1 MRNDPGDGPTRPVPG
16 PDRDSPTR
24 PVLNETTA
32 EETTAR
38 TAGHGAGHGADHGAG
53 HTAAHADTATTTAGA
68 PTARVRSLT
77 ARLTGL
83 VRSTFAD
90 TTPLRTPAY
99 RRLWLA
105 GIVTVIGAQ
114 LSVVA
119 VPIQIYELTGSSAYV
134 GLTGL
139 FGLVPLVVFGLWGGA
154 IADAVDRRVMLLFT
168 GSGIALTSLA
178 LWVVAAS
185 GTGDVWFVL
194 VLFALQSAMLAMN
207 QPTRSAVIPRLIP
220 PDQLPAA
227 NALNMTVVQVG
238 AVLGPLLAGI
248 LIPLIGLATLYLID
262 AIALL
267 ATLWATWRLPP
278 LPSSA
283 PADGGNRQKVG
294 LRAVVDGFRYV
305 GMHRILL
312 VSFLVDVIAMG
323 FGMPRVVFPEMAAT
337 TFGGSAE
344 GGIEQGL
351 LFAAIPLGM
360 VAGGV
365 LSGWLQRVRR
375 QGVAVVVAI
384 CVWGGGVAVFGLTGS
399 LFLAVLA
406 LAVAGAG
413 DLVSSVYRSSML
425 QTVATDEMRGRMQGV
440 FIVVVAGGP
449 RLADLWHGPT
459 AEAVGPGLTATLGG
473 LAVIVGTL
481 VVVWRFPE
489 FLRYRGPVAGGT
501 AG

>member
-1 MRNDPGDGPTRPVPG
+1 MNRGP
-16 PDRDSPTR
+16 
-24 PVLNETTA
+24 
-32 EETTAR
+32 
-38 TAGHGAGHGADHGAG
+38 AD
-53 HTAAHADTATTTAGA
+53 AA
-68 PTARVRSLT
+68 TARVRT
-77 ARLTGL
+77 VTGRVTGL
-83 VRSTFAD
+83 LRSTFAD

-99 RRLWLA
+99 RRLWTA

-119 VPIQIYELTGSSAYV
+119 VPTQIYQLTGSSAYV

-154 IADAVDRRVMLLFT
+154 VADAVDRRVMLLFT
-168 GSGIALTSLA
+168 GSGIALSSLA
-178 LWVVAAS
+178 LWVVSAT
-185 GTGDVWFVL
+185 GTGNVWVVL
-194 VLFALQSAMLAMN
+194 VLFAIQSAMLAMN
-207 QPTRSAVIPRLIP
+207 QPTRSAVIPRLLP
-220 PDQLPAA
+220 VEQLPAA

-238 AVLGPLLAGI
+238 AVIGPLLAGV
-248 LIPLIGLATLYLID
+248 LIPLIGLPTLYLLD
-262 AIALL
+262 AVALL

-278 LPSSA
+278 LPSTA
-283 PADGGNRQKVG
+283 PAGAGRRQKVG
-294 LRAVVDGFRYV
+294 LRAVAEGFRYV

-323 FGMPRVVFPEMAAT
+323 FGMPRVVFPETAAT

-344 GGIEQGL
+344 GGFQLGL

-365 LSGWLQRVRR
+365 LSGWLQKVQR

-449 RLADLWHGPT
+449 RLADLWHGP
-459 AEAVGPGLTATLGG
+459 AAAAVGPGLTATIGG
-473 LAVIVGTL
+473 IAVIAGTL
-481 VVVWRFPE
+481 AVVWRFPE
-489 FLRYRGPVAGGT
+489 FLRYRAPVAGNAPG
-501 AG
+501 

>member
-1 MRNDPGDGPTRPVPG
+1 MSTRNDPGDGPTQPVPG
-16 PDRDSPTR
+16 PDRESPTR
-24 PVLNETTA
+24 PVPDES
-32 EETTAR
+32 
-38 TAGHGAGHGADHGAG
+38 
-53 HTAAHADTATTTAGA
+53 TAGA
-68 PTARVRSLT
+68 PTARTRSAT
-77 ARLTGL
+77 SRVTGL
-83 VRSTFAD
+83 FRSAFAD

-99 RRLWLA
+99 RRLWTA

-119 VPIQIYELTGSSAYV
+119 VPIQIYQLTGSSAYV

-178 LWVVAAS
+178 LWVVSA
-185 GTGDVWFVL
+185 TGAGNVWFIL
-194 VLFALQSAMLAMN
+194 VLFAFQSAMLAMN
-207 QPTRSAVIPRLIP
+207 QPTRSAIIPRLIP
-220 PDQLPAA
+220 AEQLPAA

-238 AVLGPLLAGI
+238 AVLGPLLAGG
-248 LIPLIGLATLYLID
+248 LIPLIGLSTLYLLD

-267 ATLWATWRLPP
+267 ATLWATWRLPS

-283 PADGGNRQKVG
+283 RTGDGGKQKVG
-294 LRAVVDGFRYV
+294 LRAVVDGFRYI

-337 TFGGSAE
+337 TFGGSAA

-365 LSGWLQRVRR
+365 LSGWLQKVQR
-375 QGVAVVVAI
+375 QGVAVVAAI
-384 CVWGGGVAVFGLTGS
+384 CVWGGGIAVFGLTGS

-449 RLADLWHGPT
+449 RLADMWHGPS
-459 AEAVGPGLTATLGG
+459 AELIGPGLTTTLGG
-473 LAVIVGTL
+473 LAVIAGTL
-481 VVVWRFPE
+481 IVIWRFPE
-489 FLRYRGPVAGGT
+489 FLRYRAPVAGHPPG
-501 AG
+501 